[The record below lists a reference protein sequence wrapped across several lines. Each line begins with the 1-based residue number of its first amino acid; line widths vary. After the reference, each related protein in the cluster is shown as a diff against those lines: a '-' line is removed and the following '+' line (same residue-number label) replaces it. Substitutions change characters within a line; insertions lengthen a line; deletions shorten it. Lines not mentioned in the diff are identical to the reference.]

1 MKLTVISVG
10 KKHDRTL
17 ESAISDF
24 EKRLK
29 SPFSFEWRFLPNSNF
44 EGEKARV
51 EESIRLEKLLVRDD
65 FVILLDERGKNLSSP
80 EFSQLLSE
88 KLPVKKC
95 QNRDRWRVWR
105 FGRISKTGG
114 FCMEFFEIGVS
125 APDCAVDFDRANLPR
140 ARDHQRWK
148 ISSRITKAARERL
161 NFVVSSLPTSCHRLE
176 TSSFFCG
183 FLGCRLL

>member
-44 EGEKARV
+44 EGEKARA
-51 EESIRLEKLLVRDD
+51 EESIRLEKLLDRDD

-88 KLPVKKC
+88 KLASKNVKI
-95 QNRDRWRVWR
+95 VIGGA
-105 FGRISKTGG
+105 FGVASEFRQRADLMWSFSRLVFPHQIVRLILTEQIYRAQEISRGG
-114 FCMEFFEIGVS
+114 KYHHE
-125 APDCAVDFDRANLPR
+125 
-140 ARDHQRWK
+140 
-148 ISSRITKAARERL
+148 
-161 NFVVSSLPTSCHRLE
+161 
-176 TSSFFCG
+176 
-183 FLGCRLL
+183 

>member
-44 EGEKARV
+44 EGEKARA
-51 EESIRLEKLLVRDD
+51 EESIRLEKLLDRDD

-88 KLPVKKC
+88 KLPIKNIKIV
-95 QNRDRWRVWR
+95 
-105 FGRISKTGG
+105 IGG
-114 FCMEFFEIGVS
+114 AFGVS
-125 APDCAVDFDRANLPR
+125 DEFRKRADFVWSFSRLVFPHQIVRLILTEQIYRAQEI
-140 ARDHQRWK
+140 AKGGKYHH
-148 ISSRITKAARERL
+148 E
-161 NFVVSSLPTSCHRLE
+161 
-176 TSSFFCG
+176 
-183 FLGCRLL
+183 